1 MTDKTKSK
9 PSTGYSS
16 DTNKPVPGILIDRD
30 PPISAG
36 WCGNDNCEHTTHKDR
51 RAAQAAADKRAK
63 H

>member
-1 MTDKTKSK
+1 MANQAKTK

-16 DTNKPVPGILIDRD
+16 ETQTVKGILIDRD
-30 PPISAG
+30 PPITAG
-36 WCGNDNCEHTTHKDR
+36 WCGNDNCEHITHKER